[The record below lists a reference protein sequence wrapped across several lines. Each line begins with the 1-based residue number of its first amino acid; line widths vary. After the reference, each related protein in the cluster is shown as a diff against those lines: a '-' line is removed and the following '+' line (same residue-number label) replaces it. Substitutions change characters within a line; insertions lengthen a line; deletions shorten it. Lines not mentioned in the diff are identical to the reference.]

1 MDIFLKIIKFLLTSL
16 VNIIVLSGI
25 IIVVAWAFWDV
36 TPQESITK
44 TAYFFSE
51 SWRVITG
58 KTDLSQQPKP
68 VTSEQLKDSRQ
79 NIRYLHSK

>member
-1 MDIFLKIIKFLLTSL
+1 MDIFLKIIKFILTS
-16 VNIIVLSGI
+16 IIDTIVLGGI
-25 IIVVAWAFWDV
+25 LIVVAWAFWDV

-51 SWRVITG
+51 SWRIVTG
-58 KTDLSQQPKP
+58 KVGTSQQRP
-68 VTSEQLKDSRQ
+68 VTNDQLKDSRQ